1 MSLIAVSPID
11 GRYASKT
18 SELQNYFSEYALMKY
33 RVRVEIE
40 YYIALCELPLPQL
53 VGVDH
58 ALFPKFRENGHVP
71 NVAGWDYPEAVH
83 CNCCSKHD
91 KSQGNKPA

>member
-53 VGVDH
+53 VGVDS
-58 ALFPKFRENGHVP
+58 ALFPKFR
-71 NVAGWDYPEAVH
+71 
-83 CNCCSKHD
+83 
-91 KSQGNKPA
+91 

>member
-53 VGVDH
+53 VGVDS
-58 ALFPKFRENGHVP
+58 ALSPSLEKSIRTSRLKMHS
-71 NVAGWDYPEAVH
+71 ALRI
-83 CNCCSKHD
+83 SK
-91 KSQGNKPA
+91 ALRTTT